1 MTQPVCCRRLTD
13 FGLARMLDLNKSH
26 VSTKSFGA
34 TCCGP
39 PADKLIGLHA
49 LDHMHKCSMICRPQ
63 HDPVCPLCSPTW
75 MMPCRYRHHPLHAA
89 RAPVSW
95 QNVPQ
100 SRRECASRPFSVS
113 VQLIATAGCV
123 HDHRL
128 RCTILAPCCVHRC
141 SALASSPGR
150 SSRARAR
157 TVAWRPCRCVARHRS
172 LKATCRH
179 AAPET
184 MLSAVFGRGELPQ
197 GRGCDT
203 HEPRRCSSMWWRVG
217 CGPMFPS
224 TVRSATGRWWRSAG
238 HRTLTTGALGLCAAE
253 PYCTTPCNRLLL
265 SS

>member
-49 LDHMHKCSMICRPQ
+49 LDHMHKCSVICRPQ
-63 HDPVCPLCSPTW
+63 HDPVCPLCFPTW
-75 MMPCRYRHHPLHAA
+75 TMPCRYRHHPLHAA

-113 VQLIATAGCV
+113 VQLIVTADCV

-157 TVAWRPCRCVARHRS
+157 TVAWRPCRCVARPRN

-179 AAPET
+179 AAQRPCFPQCLAEV
-184 MLSAVFGRGELPQ
+184 SCHKGGAVTLMYRAGAVQCG
-197 GRGCDT
+197 GGWAAA
-203 HEPRRCSSMWWRVG
+203 RCSPALPAALQGDGGEVLG
-217 CGPMFPS
+217 TGP
-224 TVRSATGRWWRSAG
+224 
-238 HRTLTTGALGLCAAE
+238 
-253 PYCTTPCNRLLL
+253 
-265 SS
+265 